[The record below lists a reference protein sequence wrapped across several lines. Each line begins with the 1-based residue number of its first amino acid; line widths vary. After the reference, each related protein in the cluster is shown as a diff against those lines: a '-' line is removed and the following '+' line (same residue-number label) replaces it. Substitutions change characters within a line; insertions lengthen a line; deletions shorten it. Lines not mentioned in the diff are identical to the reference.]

1 LNFITRS
8 TNSLTNNVIGIFM
21 SLVKSIGNKKVNF
34 DFNKN
39 FISIFIDKINTSD
52 LQFINQTLKD
62 LHPSDVANLIEN
74 LPYENRVKLMEIESF
89 NLAPEIFIELNESVQ
104 SEVLQLLSIDSISNI
119 IKRLESDNA
128 VAILENLELSK
139 KNLILDKLPPKDRFL
154 LEEGLSYPE
163 DSAARIMQRE
173 FTAIPS
179 DWTVGQTIDYLRESK
194 DLPQEFLE
202 IFIVDNDFKPIGI
215 VPSSRVLRTSRDS
228 KMNSIMREMPV
239 LISVNMDKEE
249 VGYTFENYN
258 LLSAGVVN
266 KDNKLVGM
274 ITADDVVTVVQEE
287 AEEDVL
293 RLAGVGDEEI
303 TDSVFVKTKRRFNW
317 LLVNL
322 ATALLASWVIS
333 IFGAEI
339 EKVVALAF
347 LMPIVASMGGN
358 AGMQTLAVT
367 IRAIAT
373 KELSSSNI
381 NKIVGKEFFI
391 GVLNGIIF
399 AVITG
404 VVVLLWFK
412 QIDLSIIIAA
422 SMVLNMIVAGLFGIL
437 IPVTLKKF
445 KIDPALASSVFVTT
459 VTDVI
464 GFLSFLGIGSLVFL

>member
-1 LNFITRS
+1 
-8 TNSLTNNVIGIFM
+8 M
-21 SLVKSIGNKKVNF
+21 SLLKSIGNKKVNF

-74 LPYENRVKLMEIESF
+74 LAYENRVKLIEIESF

-202 IFIVDNDFKPIGI
+202 IFIVDNEFKPIGT

-239 LISVNMDKEE
+239 LISVTMDKEE

-258 LLSAGVVN
+258 LVSAGVVN
-266 KDNKLVGM
+266 KNNKLVGM
-274 ITADDVVTVVQEE
+274 ITVDDVVTVVQEE

-303 TDSVFVKTKRRFNW
+303 TDSVFLKTRRRFNW
-317 LLVNL
+317 LLINL

-381 NKIVGKEFFI
+381 NKIIGKEFLI

-404 VVVLLWFK
+404 IVVQLWFK
-412 QIDLSIIIAA
+412 QSELSIIIAA

>member
-1 LNFITRS
+1 
-8 TNSLTNNVIGIFM
+8 M
-21 SLVKSIGNKKVNF
+21 SLIKSIGSKKVNF

-39 FISIFIDKINTSD
+39 FISTFIEKISSSD

-74 LPYENRVKLMEIESF
+74 LPEETRVKLIEMESF
-89 NLAPEIFIELNESVQ
+89 NIAPEIFIELNESIQ
-104 SEVLQLLSIDSISNI
+104 SEVLQLLSNDSISNI
-119 IKRLESDNA
+119 VKRLESDNA
-128 VAILENLELSK
+128 VAILENLELEK
-139 KNLILDKLPPKDRFL
+139 KNSILDKLPPKDRFL

-215 VPSSRVLRTSRDS
+215 VPSSRVLRTARES
-228 KMNSIMREMPV
+228 KMNLIMREMPV

-249 VGYTFENYN
+249 VGHTFENYN
-258 LLSAGVVN
+258 LVSAGVVN
-266 KDNKLVGM
+266 KNNKLVGM

-303 TDSVFVKTKRRFNW
+303 TDTVFVKTKRRFNW

-322 ATALLASWVIS
+322 GTALLASWVIS

-381 NKIVGKEFFI
+381 NKIVGKEFLI

-399 AVITG
+399 AIITG
-404 VVVLLWFK
+404 AVVQLWFK
-412 QIDLSIIIAA
+412 QIDLSIIIGA

-437 IPVTLKKF
+437 IPVTLKKM

>member
-1 LNFITRS
+1 
-8 TNSLTNNVIGIFM
+8 M
-21 SLVKSIGNKKVNF
+21 SLIKSIGNKKVNL

-39 FISIFIDKINTSD
+39 FITTFSDKINIED

-74 LPYENRVKLMEIESF
+74 LSYETRIKLIEIESF
-89 NLAPEIFIELNESVQ
+89 NVAPEIFIELNESIQ

-119 IKRLESDNA
+119 IKRLESDDA
-128 VAILENLELSK
+128 VSILENLELDK

-202 IFIVDNDFKPIGI
+202 IFIVDNEFTPIGI
-215 VPSSRVLRTSRDS
+215 VPSSRVLRTARDS
-228 KMNSIMREMPV
+228 KMSTIMRKMPV

-249 VGYTFENYN
+249 VGVTFENYN
-258 LLSAGVVN
+258 LVSAGVVN
-266 KDNKLVGM
+266 KNNKLVGM

-293 RLAGVGDEEI
+293 LLAGVSNEEI
-303 TDSVFVKTKRRFNW
+303 TDTVFVKTKRRFNW
-317 LLVNL
+317 LLLNL

-381 NKIVGKEFFI
+381 NKIISKEFFI

-399 AVITG
+399 AIITG
-404 VVVLLWFK
+404 FIVQLWFK
-412 QIDLSIIIAA
+412 QFDLSIIIAA
-422 SMVLNMIVAGLFGIL
+422 SMVLNMIVAGLCGIL
-437 IPVTLKKF
+437 IPVTLKKMN
-445 KIDPALASSVFVTT
+445 IDPALASSVFVTT

>member
-1 LNFITRS
+1 
-8 TNSLTNNVIGIFM
+8 M

-39 FISIFIDKINTSD
+39 FITIFSDKINNSD
-52 LQFINQTLKD
+52 IQFINQTLKD

-74 LPYENRVKLMEIESF
+74 LSYDTRVKLIEIESF
-89 NLAPEIFIELNESVQ
+89 NIAPEIFIELNESIQ
-104 SEVLQLLSIDSISNI
+104 GEVLKLLSINSIANI
-119 IKRLESDNA
+119 IKRLESDDA
-128 VAILENLELSK
+128 VSILENIEIDK

-179 DWTVGQTIDYLRESK
+179 DWTVGQTIDYLRESN

-215 VPSSRVLRTSRDS
+215 VPSSRVLRTPREF

-249 VGYTFENYN
+249 VGHTFENYN
-258 LLSAGVVN
+258 LVSAGVVN
-266 KDNKLVGM
+266 KNNKLVGM

-303 TDSVFVKTKRRFNW
+303 TDTVFVKTKRRFNW
-317 LLVNL
+317 LLINL

-381 NKIVGKEFFI
+381 NQIIGKEFFI

-404 VVVLLWFK
+404 VVVHLWFK

-437 IPVTLKKF
+437 IPVTLKK
-445 KIDPALASSVFVTT
+445 INVDPALASSVFVTT

-464 GFLSFLGIGSLVFL
+464 GFLSFLGIGSLMFL